1 MWADDGAIDILHDR
15 SGHQL
20 RLADFS
26 IGIWPVFTGQ
36 FTNLVPELPTHILH
50 ILHLLHVLHRG
61 GAWFAERSQAREVNP
76 LECTELAPAV

>member
-36 FTNLVPELPTHILH
+36 FTNLMPERPTHILH
-50 ILHLLHVLHRG
+50 ILHRG